1 MPASPVTYTFLG
13 PEGTFTEAALLQ
25 VPGADTASR
34 IPASNVNAALDRVRE
49 GSADAAMVPI
59 ENSVEGGVTAT
70 LDAIASGQELRIIRE
85 VLVPISFVLVARPG
99 VAISQIRRIST
110 HGHAWAQCRLW
121 VDANIPGAEYVP
133 GSSTAASA
141 VGLLEDG
148 AHYDAAICAPIVAQ
162 EQPGLSVLAE
172 NIGDNPGAVTRF
184 VLVSRPGV
192 LPERTGADKTTV
204 VVPLPEDRPGALMEI
219 LDQFATRGVNLS
231 RIESRPTGQYLG
243 HYFFSIDADGHVGD
257 ARVADA
263 LAGLHRIS
271 PATRFLGSYER
282 ADAQSA
288 DVAPHTSDEAFQAAH
303 EWVGAILHGGSV
315 SSETASGASP
325 TA

>member
-13 PEGTFTEAALLQ
+13 PEGTFTEAALMQ
-25 VPGADTASR
+25 VPDAADALR
-34 IPASNVNAALDRVRE
+34 IPASNVNTALDKVRD

-70 LDAIASGQELRIIRE
+70 LDAIATGPELRILRE
-85 VLVPISFVLVARPG
+85 ALVPISFVLVARPG
-99 VAISQIRRIST
+99 VRLEDIRRIST

-121 VDANIPGAEYVP
+121 VEANIPDAEYIP
-133 GSSTAASA
+133 GSSTAAA
-141 VGLLEDG
+141 ALGLLEDG
-148 AHYDAAICAPIVAQ
+148 VHYDAAICAPIVAE
-162 EQPGLSVLAE
+162 EQSDLAVLAE

-184 VLVSRPGV
+184 VLVGRPGE
-192 LPERTGADKTTV
+192 LPARTGADKTTV

-243 HYFFSIDADGHVGD
+243 HYFFSIDADGHIAD

-271 PATRFLGSYER
+271 PATRFLGSYSR
-282 ADAQSA
+282 ADGHRT
-288 DVAPHTSDEAFQAAH
+288 DVAPHTSDQAFRAAH
-303 EWVGAILHGGSV
+303 AWVKDILAGASV
-315 SSETASGASP
+315 VPEYTPEASP